1 MEKPST
7 VSAGNEQVLS
17 KKLLPPA
24 TQFHHLFP
32 FLFFLCG
39 GTAGV
44 GFLRL
49 WPPIGHFSS
58 FEKLMTGPSP
68 CALWT
73 LTAGARLFEGRRM
86 QFSLLRSSDL
96 RAVKFHA
103 LTQNEW
109 HLTRWFGF
117 RCRKNINQIV
127 IDPEKKAA
135 ALWRPS
141 GNLSSAFIWIFH
153 LNISSIGT
161 SPRHWWRQHDTL
173 LTQPSVTLT
182 NFFFFKVKCATRLAR
197 ILRVTLNFEKEILS
211 SYRQSFESSSCVT
224 RCAWTPAPRLSRFG
238 PLVGFSGC

>member
-103 LTQNEW
+103 LPQNEW

-117 RCRKNINQIV
+117 RCRNINQIV
-127 IDPEKKAA
+127 IDPEKK
-135 ALWRPS
+135 RQQPS
-141 GNLSSAFIWIFH
+141 GGRLATYRLLSFEYFIWISRQSAH
-153 LNISSIGT
+153 HQGT
-161 SPRHWWRQHDTL
+161 GDVNTIRYSRSHRWPW
-173 LTQPSVTLT
+173 PI
-182 NFFFFKVKCATRLAR
+182 FFFSRSNVLLDSHGYFAWPWTLKRRFC
-197 ILRVTLNFEKEILS
+197 RVIVNHS
-211 SYRQSFESSSCVT
+211 SHPV
-224 RCAWTPAPRLSRFG
+224 A
-238 PLVGFSGC
+238 